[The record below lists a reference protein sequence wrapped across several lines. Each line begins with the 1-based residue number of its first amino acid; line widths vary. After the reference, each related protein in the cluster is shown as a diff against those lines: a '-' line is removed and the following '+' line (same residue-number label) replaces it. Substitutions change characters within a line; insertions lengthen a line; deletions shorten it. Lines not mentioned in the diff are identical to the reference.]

1 MQRVIYPINAV
12 FTVKYLLTILLF
24 ISGVAS
30 ADITGIA
37 HVTDGDTVKIN
48 NTRIRLHGIDAP
60 ERNQKCEK
68 YGQEWRCGQASTR
81 LLRTLTI
88 NKTITCKGR
97 STDRYKRL
105 IAVCYVNGVD
115 LNAAMV
121 DAGLALAY
129 RKYSTQYVPNEKRAK
144 QAKRGLWSGQFVN
157 PWDWRKGKRLNST
170 NTAVCCKICNKGKAC
185 GNSCI
190 SRSYTCHKPPGCA
203 CNKN

>member
-12 FTVKYLLTILLF
+12 FTVKFLLSILLF
-24 ISGVAS
+24 VSGVAS
-30 ADITGIA
+30 ADVTGIA
-37 HVTDGDTVKIN
+37 NVTDGDTVKIN

-68 YGQEWRCGQASTR
+68 YGQEWRCGQASTK
-81 LLRTLTI
+81 LLRTLTT
-88 NKTITCKGR
+88 NKTITCKGS

-129 RKYSTQYVPNEKRAK
+129 RKYSTLYVPNEQRAK

-157 PWDWRKGKRLNST
+157 PWDWRKGKRLNPAT
-170 NTAVCCKICNKGKAC
+170 PAVCCKVCNKGKAC

>member
-12 FTVKYLLTILLF
+12 FTVKYLLTVLLF
-24 ISGVAS
+24 VDGVVF
-30 ADITGIA
+30 ADIIGIA
-37 HVTDGDTVKIN
+37 NVTDGDTVKTN
-48 NTRIRLHGIDAP
+48 NTRIRRHGIDAP

-68 YGQEWRCGQASTR
+68 YGQEWRCGQASTKF
-81 LLRTLTI
+81 LRTLTT
-88 NKTITCKGR
+88 NKTITCKGS

-144 QAKRGLWSGQFVN
+144 RTNRGLWSGQFVN
-157 PWDWRKGKRLNST
+157 P
-170 NTAVCCKICNKGKAC
+170 
-185 GNSCI
+185 
-190 SRSYTCHKPPGCA
+190 
-203 CNKN
+203 

>member
-24 ISGVAS
+24 VSGVAS

-37 HVTDGDTVKIN
+37 NVTDGDTVKIN

-68 YGQEWRCGQASTR
+68 YGQKWRCGQASTK
-81 LLRTLTI
+81 LLRTLTT
-88 NKTITCKGR
+88 NKTITCKGS

-121 DAGLALAY
+121 DAGPGISLSQVFNPVGSK
-129 RKYSTQYVPNEKRAK
+129 RTQSQTSEK
-144 QAKRGLWSGQFVN
+144 G
-157 PWDWRKGKRLNST
+157 
-170 NTAVCCKICNKGKAC
+170 AVV
-185 GNSCI
+185 
-190 SRSYTCHKPPGCA
+190 RSVC
-203 CNKN
+203 